1 MKLSRSVEDLAARIT
16 AAATA
21 PLQVL
26 ESQRPHLEGA
36 DADAKTAVTSRAG
49 ASKVEEP
56 RTARG
61 KGARKPKAETLG
73 INLRPSRALYQR
85 YVVLAADRSR
95 TEGRM
100 VSAQQIMLE
109 VLERS
114 RA

>member
-1 MKLSRSVEDLAARIT
+1 MKPSRSVEDLAARIT

-26 ESQRPHLEGA
+26 ESQRPHHESA
-36 DADAKTAVTSRAG
+36 DGDAKNPVNPRSDTA
-49 ASKVEEP
+49 KVEEP
-56 RTARG
+56 KAARG
-61 KGARKPKAETLG
+61 KGARKTKPETLG

>member
-1 MKLSRSVEDLAARIT
+1 MKPPRSIEDLATRLT

-26 ESQRPHLEGA
+26 EAPRSEPVNPDAGVTRP
-36 DADAKTAVTSRAG
+36 AVP
-49 ASKVEEP
+49 ASGSTKSDDP
-56 RTARG
+56 KPARG
-61 KGARKPKAETLG
+61 KGTRTAKSETLG

-85 YVVLAADRSR
+85 YVGLAADRSR

-109 VLERS
+109 VLERA
-114 RA
+114 RV